1 VTRGSALDGVT
12 VARGLLGAAHVG
24 DGATAEQR
32 SFIQNLLVGYF
43 GVDVDADSLEPIAP
57 DGLGGASGDAEMARL
72 IVLLAVAEFCRHP
85 DHLGYSDEPLDAVR
99 ARCGIAPQAS

>member
-1 VTRGSALDGVT
+1 VTA
-12 VARGLLGAAHVG
+12 ARWLLGAAHVG

-32 SFIQNLLVGYF
+32 SVIQNLLVGYF
-43 GVDVDADSLEPIAP
+43 GVGVDADSLEPITP
-57 DGLGGASGDAEMARL
+57 DGLGGAPSDAEVVRL
-72 IVLLAVAEFCRHP
+72 IVLLAVGEFCRHP